1 VTSYFSCSRF
11 EPGSLAVPLAP
22 CVKLAVVR
30 PLEDLERLRPSVV
43 TLPPELTTCVG
54 HVLVQ
59 VPPCGCQLSTSDG
72 AEVGELL
79 LDLCSADVES
89 GCIVNI
95 PTDRVV
101 RVRVA
106 TLAFRPD
113 PSSRI
118 LSFARLA
125 ETMGPRLSV
134 SERFSVRLSGAPRAS
149 PFALDLHFLC
159 VPYADRR
166 LDAPVVD
173 GILDLPQVRILAS
186 FDGGAR
192 EADYF
197 DDARSAVRADAVRV
211 LVSRIVPSFRL
222 ALARSQGRVS
232 DVCLLWHR
240 GIDPDL
246 LDVASLADAC
256 RSCPGVRC
264 LHLFASAE
272 DVASSSDHLTGL
284 SSEGGL
290 QVVMWTAP
298 RGAADMQAI
307 VERLLQWSEQPQQ
320 HQQPQ
325 QQHLLTLRTPR
336 GVSTGV
342 WGRAES

>member
-1 VTSYFSCSRF
+1 V
-11 EPGSLAVPLAP
+11 AVPLP
-22 CVKLAVVR
+22 PSFNLAVIR

-43 TLPPELTTCVG
+43 TLPPELTTCVR

-59 VPPCGCQLSTSDG
+59 FSPCGCLLSTSEG
-72 AEVGELL
+72 AEVGDLL
-79 LDLCSADVES
+79 LDLCSTDVDS
-89 GCIVNI
+89 GFIVNI
-95 PTDRVV
+95 APDRQV
-101 RVRVA
+101 RARVA

-113 PSSRI
+113 PSSSRI
-118 LSFARLA
+118 LSFVRLA

-134 SERFSVRLSGAPRAS
+134 SERFSVRLSGALRAS
-149 PFALDLHFLC
+149 PLALDLHFLC

-166 LDAPVVD
+166 LAAPVVD
-173 GILDLPQVRILAS
+173 GILDLPQVRILTS
-186 FDGGAR
+186 FDGGAP
-192 EADYF
+192 DTDSSCYPSYF
-197 DDARSAVRADAVRV
+197 DDARNAVRADAVRDIV
-211 LVSRIVPSFRL
+211 RRIVPSFRL

-240 GIDPDL
+240 GIEPDL
-246 LDVASLADAC
+246 LDVASLAAAC

-272 DVASSSDHLTGL
+272 DVASSSDRLTGL

-307 VERLLQWSEQPQQ
+307 VERLLLGPEQPQHQHQ
-320 HQQPQ
+320 HQQQQ
-325 QQHLLTLRTPR
+325 QQHTLTFRTPS
-336 GVSTGV
+336 GISTCV
-342 WGRAES
+342 YAWGRAEP